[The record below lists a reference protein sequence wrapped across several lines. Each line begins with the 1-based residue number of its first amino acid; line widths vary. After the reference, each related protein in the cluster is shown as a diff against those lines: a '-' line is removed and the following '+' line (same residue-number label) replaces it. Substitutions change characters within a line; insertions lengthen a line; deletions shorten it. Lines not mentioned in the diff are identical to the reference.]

1 MWVRVGLSGA
11 RLVPE
16 ISDSATRTPWPKP
29 QTAKTENLPGSEL
42 NGETY
47 AKKKVCFSGARMLP
61 EVGDSASRTL
71 EPKPQI
77 AKTENLPGTGLK
89 GKAHYQH
96 SIVGLFL
103 PGHKKSFSVVVP
115 AHR

>member
-1 MWVRVGLSGA
+1 M
-11 RLVPE
+11 VPE
-16 ISDSATRTPWPKP
+16 ISDSATHTPRSKA
-29 QTAKTENLPGSEL
+29 QTTKTDGLPENEL

-47 AKKKVCFSGARMLP
+47 AKEKVCFSGARMLP

-71 EPKPQI
+71 EPKPQT